1 MRIRRDILI
10 QSILKHQRSFFKIL
24 DYINEN
30 SGVLEIPSS
39 IYLNIYHKE
48 ICPKAMAQND
58 INIQTHLSVES
69 LVENGIFVYYNKHTG
84 NLSIAN
90 QVYELL
96 RFIDV
101 SRAREL
107 NREDFANLRAH
118 IEQTVNNVMQY
129 EVGTEQ
135 YHDAMT
141 AFHSVINET
150 LSKFR
155 SNVEKLVIKVE
166 DIAIEY
172 KDFEENKNASF
183 IELYE
188 KVRHLYQKYVLPCY
202 DFVSPSIQLISR
214 KSFSESLNSLI
225 EFHQE
230 MGNESVANQ
239 IGFNKTA
246 VTSYFKDVSELENKL
261 KQYSNRLETDRRF
274 FMSVESAYSC
284 LMENINE
291 LRHGKKRGFLLSE
304 TAQFFSNYKSLDG
317 LSSHN
322 LQYDSDLQWERE
334 VSIKRFTEYLKG
346 LDDLELCDSAN
357 QAKDL
362 KPLPINIDPDKHRKI
377 VIARIV
383 NEIDSGCFKKN
394 IHTYLSEELENCL
407 DDYSLVDVL
416 FGLECVHSLYNQDI
430 VMTGYRHERLTD
442 DRYFLDYLPIKVM
455 EFSNV

>member
-10 QSILKHQRSFFKIL
+10 QSILKYQRSFFKIL

-58 INIQTHLSVES
+58 INVQTHLSVES

-118 IEQTVNNVMQY
+118 IELTVNNVMQY
-129 EVGTEQ
+129 DVGSEQ
-135 YHDAMT
+135 YQDAMT

-172 KDFEENKNASF
+172 KAFEEDKNTSF

-188 KVRHLYQKYVLPCY
+188 KVRHLYQRYVLPCY
-202 DFVSPSIQLISR
+202 DFISPSIQLISK
-214 KSFSESLNSLI
+214 KSFSESLDALI

-230 MGNESVANQ
+230 EGYESVANQ

-246 VTSYFKDVSELENKL
+246 VTSYFKDISELENKL
-261 KQYSNRLETDRRF
+261 KQYSNRLETDRKF
-274 FMSVESAYSC
+274 FMSVESAYSA
-284 LMENINE
+284 LMDNIDE
-291 LRHGKKRGFLLSE
+291 LRHGKQRGFLLSE
-304 TAQFFSNYKSLDG
+304 NSQFFLNYKSLDG

-334 VSIKRFTEYLKG
+334 TSIKRFTEYLKG
-346 LDDLELCDSAN
+346 LDDVELRKPTTQS
-357 QAKDL
+357 KDL
-362 KPLPINIDPDKHRKI
+362 QPLPIDIDPDKHRKMK
-377 VIARIV
+377 IAKIV
-383 NEIDSGCFKKN
+383 NEIEPEHLNSN
-394 IHTYLSEELENCL
+394 IHAYLNEKLMNRL

-430 VMTGYRHERLTD
+430 VMTSYKSERLTD
-442 DRYFLDYLPIKVM
+442 NRYFLDYLPIKVM
-455 EFSNV
+455 ELSNV